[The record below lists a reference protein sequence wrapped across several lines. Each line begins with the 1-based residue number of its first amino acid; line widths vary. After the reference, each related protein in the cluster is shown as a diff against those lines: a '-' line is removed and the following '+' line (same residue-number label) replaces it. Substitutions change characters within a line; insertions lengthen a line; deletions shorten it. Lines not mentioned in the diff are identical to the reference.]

1 MHHESRGG
9 FQTTKG
15 TKHTKEENF
24 LLLVLLMVLVVSDV
38 FVVLTRA
45 QTFRGEVTTVE
56 IPVTVTDN
64 TGRLILGLS
73 KDDFEIY
80 EDGDQQPVT
89 QFSDKRTPV
98 SVGVLL
104 DISDSMRGQ
113 PIIDARTSVDRFLSD
128 LLDPGDEAFVESFNH
143 LPRILSAWTGPPSKL
158 KGKLEGEKP
167 TGGTAIYDAIF
178 AATPM
183 LLRHTRSRAALIV
196 ISDGADTASDHSL
209 AQTRETLR
217 RSDAFVY
224 AVAVDSATDARVST
238 KVSPEALREITAPSG
253 GYTEVIKTYEDIGPA
268 TERIADELNH
278 QYTIGYATLK
288 PQDGSWRSLRVR
300 VKNHDYLARS
310 RRGYYATIP
319 ATKST
324 QK

>member
-1 MHHESRGG
+1 MKIFS
-9 FQTTKG
+9 FAT
-15 TKHTKEENF
+15 
-24 LLLVLLMVLVVSDV
+24 LAIIAAVVIAPQ
-38 FVVLTRA
+38 A
-45 QTFRGEVTTVE
+45 QTFRGAVTTVE

-64 TGRLILGLS
+64 TGRLILGLTR
-73 KDDFEIY
+73 DDFEIY
-80 EDGDQQPVT
+80 EYGDQQPVT
-89 QFSDKRTPV
+89 QVSDKRTPV

-113 PIIDARTSVDRFLSD
+113 PIVDARTSVDRFLSD

-143 LPRILSAWTGPPSKL
+143 LPRILSGWIGPPSKL
-158 KGKLEGEKP
+158 KGKLENELP

-209 AQTRETLR
+209 AQTRESLR

-224 AVAVDSATDARVST
+224 AVAVDSATDKRVST
-238 KVSPEALREITAPSG
+238 KVNPEALREITGPSG
-253 GYTEVIKTYEDIGPA
+253 GYTEVIKSYDDIGPA

-300 VKNHDYLARS
+300 VKNHEYLARS

-319 ATKST
+319 ATH
-324 QK
+324 